1 MLALGPRYGPR
12 RGWHTVR
19 NSVLRILDDEVMEGQ
34 DGCHVGQ
41 VAGHQAVGVWDNLY
55 VPGLMLERPDS
66 GF

>member
-1 MLALGPRYGPR
+1 
-12 RGWHTVR
+12 
-19 NSVLRILDDEVMEGQ
+19 MEGQ